1 MSLGPSRP
9 TPGELAS
16 APIWEGGRR
25 LALLLRRT
33 GVVLAAGPK
42 LTEAKSWED
51 LMGWLWTPRV
61 DEVGA
66 GLDVPDR
73 LCWWI

>member
-1 MSLGPSRP
+1 M
-9 TPGELAS
+9 
-16 APIWEGGRR
+16 
-25 LALLLRRT
+25 LLRRT

-51 LMGWLWTPRV
+51 LKGWLWTPRV

-66 GLDVPDR
+66 GRGVPDG
-73 LCWWI
+73 LSWWLSW